1 MTPRR
6 SFSAPLAGTALARRG
21 VLLFGPALLL
31 AGCGMLPSRPEDE
44 PSAGGGPE
52 GEAAEL
58 EGATEPDEE
67 AAPPPSTSATVDF
80 DVIEVEDEITAGGL
94 MSRTTDSETFIHPL
108 AEATMVATTLL
119 DSLTA
124 EQFTALTGEDVPEV
138 DDPDPGAEEDEG
150 EQFAT
155 VVLPGQ
161 LKKFLLTAWEST
173 DPEWAPKANS
183 SNRTSL
189 NITYGGNQALR
200 IDTPDS
206 GDAERS
212 GTVLA
217 IVDATPDAG
226 AVALRAE
233 TDDGVHELSLVDGS
247 LLTTPA
253 PRLYKGLDV
262 EVSDA
267 TVLDTTVPDGF
278 GQDFMTLRGT
288 IEEAYLSPYVETS
301 LELGG
306 RLGWADEDQIHLVV
320 PLVWDRDFSS
330 NVKDLTE
337 VVLVLPDGTEL
348 RPAQDQTRMF
358 GSSHRDPAATFTIP
372 ADLETATVK
381 IMPRFG
387 QVLNDDFEQAEEPVT
402 ATLTFL

>member
-6 SFSAPLAGTALARRG
+6 SSLAPLGTPSLARRG
-21 VLLFGPALLL
+21 VLLAGPALLL
-31 AGCGMLPSRPEDE
+31 AGCGLLPSGTADED
-44 PSAGGGPE
+44 PAGG
-52 GEAAEL
+52 A
-58 EGATEPDEE
+58 PDEE
-67 AAPPPSTSATVDF
+67 AADLEGAAEAEDESSPAPGTSATVEI
-80 DVIEVEDEITAGGL
+80 DVLEVEDEMTAGGL
-94 MSRTTDSETFIHPL
+94 MTRMTDSETMIHPL
-108 AEATMVATTLL
+108 AQATVIASALL
-119 DSLTA
+119 DSLTP
-124 EQFTALTGEDVPEV
+124 EQYTALTGEDVPEV
-138 DDPDPGAEEDEG
+138 DDPDPEAEE
-150 EQFAT
+150 EQLAT
-155 VVLPGQ
+155 VILPGQ

-183 SNRTSL
+183 SKRTSL
-189 NITYGGNQALR
+189 NITYGGNQAIR
-200 IDTPDS
+200 IDSPDS

-217 IVDATPDAG
+217 IVDATPDPG

-233 TDDGVHELSLVDGS
+233 TKDGVHELSLVDGS
-247 LLTTPA
+247 LLATPA
-253 PRLYKGLDV
+253 PRMYDGGLEV

-267 TVLDTTVPDGF
+267 TVLDTKVPDGF

-288 IEEAYLSPYVETS
+288 IEEAYLSPYVETD
-301 LELGG
+301 LEHGG
-306 RLGWADEDQIHLVV
+306 RLGWADEDEIHLVV
-320 PLVWDRDFSS
+320 PLVWDQDHSS

-337 VVLVLPDGTEL
+337 AVLVLPDGTEL